1 MRVTSSA
8 PATAPRVPGSSPDRA
23 PGRSPSRFLLPLG
36 LGIVLIVV
44 LEAAFGSVGFAT
56 HGRGLVLL
64 LSTVAYAA
72 AAAVFLT
79 RAGLAPRWSMGL
91 LTTMAVAVLVMHAAD
106 PEGPVIGLFVIAA
119 FTPLRPPQQVGTVI
133 LVACT
138 ALYNVEQLL
147 IASETVLL
155 TLATD
160 AGAAFFYLL
169 GTSLRRER
177 EQRERVDQ
185 LVIELEASREAERA
199 AVAEVERSRMA
210 REVHDVLAH
219 TLSGL
224 SLQLEAARLL
234 AGESGTDPRLQEA
247 VGRAH
252 RLAKSGL
259 VESRRA
265 VAALRGDALPG
276 ADQVHDLVNEHRLA
290 TGGVVTVTET
300 GTAVDL
306 PPDAGLT
313 LYRAVQ
319 EALSNVRKHAPDAD
333 VSLVLA
339 WGSQDVTLTVTDD
352 GGSRA
357 GTSAT
362 AGAVAPAGTVASADH
377 GYGLA
382 GMAERA
388 ALAGGE
394 VTAAPFGSGFRV
406 SLRLPFSEA
415 ADERR

>member
-1 MRVTSSA
+1 MTSSA
-8 PATAPRVPGSSPDRA
+8 PAQAAHAPGSSPGR
-23 PGRSPSRFLLPLG
+23 PPSRSPSRFLLPLG

-44 LEAAFGSVGFAT
+44 LEAAFGDVGFAA

-64 LSTVAYAA
+64 LSTIAYAA
-72 AAAVFLT
+72 AAAAFLT
-79 RAGLAPRWSMGL
+79 RADLAPRWSMGL
-91 LTTMAVAVLVMHAAD
+91 LATMAVAVLVMHAAD
-106 PEGPVIGLFVIAA
+106 PKGPVIGLFVIAA
-119 FTPLRPPQQVGTVI
+119 FTPLRPPQQVGTAI

-138 ALYNVEQLL
+138 AVYNVEQLL

-155 TLATD
+155 TLATV

-185 LVIELEASREAERA
+185 LLVELEASREAERV

-234 AGESGTDPRLQEA
+234 AGADDTDPRLQEA

-265 VAALRGDALPG
+265 VAALRGEALPG
-276 ADQVHDLVNEHRLA
+276 ADQLHDLVNEHRLA
-290 TGGVVTVTET
+290 TGGAVTVTET

-339 WGSQDVTLTVTDD
+339 WGSHDVTLTVTDD
-352 GGSRA
+352 GGSR
-357 GTSAT
+357 GRTPTPS
-362 AGAVAPAGTVASADH
+362 PAADLPGDH

-394 VTAAPFGSGFRV
+394 MTAAPFGSGFRV
-406 SLRLPFSEA
+406 SLRLPFSSA
-415 ADERR
+415 AAERR